1 MKHVVVIT
9 KSTPDT
15 AAAVEVIAN
24 GTVSWGNAP
33 LVINPWDEYSVTEA
47 MLLKEANGL
56 KTTIMTVG
64 PEVHTEA
71 LKQGIAI
78 GIDSGVRVWDDAMEG
93 QDSLGYARTVAAA
106 IRKLRDVDLII
117 FGKEFVDL
125 VSDAHVFQSARA
137 LGWQAFGSVSK
148 IRAVDFGAGTIQLE
162 RQLDEGKQIV
172 AAKLPAVIAVLKE
185 INEPRYPSFINIRKA
200 AKAVIPVWSCADL
213 GLDPAVV
220 GGIGATVKTS
230 AFRNL
235 PARTGKVELME
246 GASEAEKAQQLVAKL
261 IAAKVL

>member
-1 MKHVVVIT
+1 LKHVVVIT

-15 AAAVEVIAN
+15 AAPVEVLAN

-47 MLLKEANGL
+47 MLLKEAHGV
-56 KTTIMTVG
+56 KTTILTVG

-78 GIDSGVRVWDDAMEG
+78 GIDAGVRVWDAALEG

-106 IRKLRDVDLII
+106 IKKLGDVDLII

-125 VSDAHVFQSARA
+125 VSDAHVYQVARA
-137 LGWQAFGSVSK
+137 LGWGAFGSVSK

-172 AAKLPAVIAVLKE
+172 AAKLRAVIGVLKE

-200 AKAVIPVWSCADL
+200 SKAVIPVWSCADL
-213 GLDPAVV
+213 GLDPAAV
-220 GGIGATVKTS
+220 GGAGATVKTS
-230 AFRNL
+230 AYRNL
-235 PARTGKVELME
+235 PARTGKVELMD
-246 GASEAEKAQQLVAKL
+246 GATDAEKAQHLVAKL
-261 IAAKVL
+261 IEAKVL